1 MKHLIVLTCATLLL
15 LACGDDEKNKLN
27 KPANLTADVVA
38 EDQVNLIW
46 EDQSRNEAGFE
57 IHRAL
62 KGEGFRILTRTNADT
77 TIISDKTVA
86 LGAVYRY
93 RVRAV
98 SGKERSYYS
107 NTAEVEVV
115 VDRDSAPMPPMS
127 LQATDVTDSTLTLT
141 WIDTSTN
148 ETGFEIERS
157 LEEDFSEV
165 ETLAADMNE
174 TRYEENQLTPETQY
188 YYRIRAI
195 NAVGESAYS
204 QVLMVATAATSL
216 TPPQAPSDLA
226 AQVDS
231 SSRITLTWS
240 DNSDDEAGFT
250 LMSSLDGSS
259 FEEIHAT
266 ARNVHTYAHEGL
278 TPDTTYYYYVIAYN
292 GAGESEASAVVQA
305 QTQAEPVAAPTP
317 AEDLAYSELTSNSVR
332 LTWTDASDNE
342 AGFRLERSQTDDF
355 ALVDAF
361 TLDPNT
367 TTYQDSNLLPDTRYY
382 YRVVAFNAAG
392 DSAVSNGLEVLTPEE
407 ILPLPAPTALGVQD
421 NTPTT
426 ITLTWQDNSSNE
438 EGFSITYSTNGGQ
451 TFTALDTTAADQ
463 TTYTHSGLA
472 PETTYLYRVNAFLGQ
487 QTSDY
492 SNTLAATTDP
502 LPPVVPAA
510 PSLLEATSILAHSIV
525 LTWQDN
531 SDNEDGFRLERAD
544 DENFTAATPFD
555 IAADE
560 TRYEDTGLLAETL
573 YYYRIRAYN
582 SAGDSPYSDP
592 IPVTTVSE
600 PPVAAA
606 FITE

>member
-1 MKHLIVLTCATLLL
+1 V
-15 LACGDDEKNKLN
+15 
-27 KPANLTADVVA
+27 TA
-38 EDQVNLIW
+38 
-46 EDQSRNEAGFE
+46 S
-57 IHRAL
+57 
-62 KGEGFRILTRTNADT
+62 
-77 TIISDKTVA
+77 S
-86 LGAVYRY
+86 
-93 RVRAV
+93 
-98 SGKERSYYS
+98 
-107 NTAEVEVV
+107 
-115 VDRDSAPMPPMS
+115 
-127 LQATDVTDSTLTLT
+127 LTLT
-141 WIDTSTN
+141 WVDTSTN

-157 LEEDFSEV
+157 LQEDFSGV
-165 ETLAADMNE
+165 EIFAADMNE
-174 TRYEENQLTPETQY
+174 TRYEDSQLMPETQY
-188 YYRIRAI
+188 YYRVRAI

-204 QVLMVATAATSL
+204 QALMVETAAAAL
-216 TPPQAPSDLA
+216 APPQAPSDLA

-231 SSRITLTWS
+231 SSTITLTWS
-240 DNSDDEAGFT
+240 DNSDSEAGFT
-250 LMSSLDGSS
+250 LMGSLDGSS
-259 FEEIHAT
+259 FEELHTT

-278 TPDTTYYYYVIAYN
+278 TPETTYYYYVIAYN
-292 GAGESEASAVVQA
+292 GAGESEASEVVQA
-305 QTQAEPVAAPTP
+305 QTQAEPEAAPTP
-317 AEDLAYSELTSNSVR
+317 PEDLAYSELTSNSVR
-332 LTWTDASDNE
+332 LTWTDTSDDE

-392 DSAVSNGLEVLTPEE
+392 DSDVGNGLEVQTPEE

-426 ITLTWQDNSSNE
+426 ITLTWQDNSGNE

-451 TFTALDTTAADQ
+451 TFMTLDTTAADQ
-463 TTYTHSGLA
+463 TIYTHSGLD
-472 PETTYLYRVNAFLGQ
+472 PETTYHYRVYAYLGQ

-502 LPPVVPAA
+502 LPPVVPTA

-544 DENFTAATPFD
+544 DENFTAVTPFD

-560 TRYEDTGLLAETL
+560 TRYEDTGLAAETI

-582 SAGDSPYSDP
+582 PAGDSPYADP

-600 PPVAAA
+600 PPVATP
-606 FITE
+606 IISD